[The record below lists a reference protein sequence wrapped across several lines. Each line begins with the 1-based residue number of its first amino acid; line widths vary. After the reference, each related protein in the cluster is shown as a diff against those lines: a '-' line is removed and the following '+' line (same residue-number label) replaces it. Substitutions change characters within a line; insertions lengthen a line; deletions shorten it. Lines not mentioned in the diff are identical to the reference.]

1 MYCCVFYLC
10 LRIKYLFLYFLLF
23 AIIGVF
29 LLNFCSPYMFKFTS
43 SISLKFLHFTVYLFN
58 HQIIHIISITF
69 WNHLETMLCGPMISN
84 VEMLKCTFS
93 IYFYT
98 AYTLNRIADCILCQ
112 PSRCFISYEVVW
124 QYIHIY
130 VVCTTYTQ
138 THLLYSK
145 LVLYIF
151 FSHFIIILKKQIE
164 IVMKAIVRKMWTL
177 KKTDVSAL
185 FL

>member
-29 LLNFCSPYMFKFTS
+29 LLNFCSLYMFKFIS
-43 SISLKFLHFTVYLFN
+43 SISLKFLHFTVFIQSSNHSYYIHYILKSFGNNVVWSNDFKCWNVKMYIFHIYLY
-58 HQIIHIISITF
+58 
-69 WNHLETMLCGPMISN
+69 
-84 VEMLKCTFS
+84 S
-93 IYFYT
+93 IYFE
-98 AYTLNRIADCILCQ
+98 LNCWLHFVSTKSLFYILWSCLA
-112 PSRCFISYEVVW
+112 
-124 QYIHIY
+124 IHSCMY
-130 VVCTTYTQ
+130 YTQ
-138 THLLYSK
+138 THLLYNK

-164 IVMKAIVRKMWTL
+164 IVMKAIVKKMWTL
-177 KKTDVSAL
+177 RKSDVSAL